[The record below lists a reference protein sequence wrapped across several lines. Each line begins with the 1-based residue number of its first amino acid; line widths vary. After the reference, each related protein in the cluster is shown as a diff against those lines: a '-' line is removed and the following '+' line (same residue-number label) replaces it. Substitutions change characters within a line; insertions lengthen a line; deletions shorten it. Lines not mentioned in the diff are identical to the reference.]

1 MLSLPARKR
10 ERSMSWRLVAETG
23 LNLSH
28 KLMLLVFVAAPVK
41 LILGR
46 DEVTLVDD
54 SALSARTSRH
64 LVRYQRME
72 CR

>member
-1 MLSLPARKR
+1 MLSLPARER
-10 ERSMSWRLVAETG
+10 DRSMSWRLVAETG

-41 LILGR
+41 LILER

-54 SALSARTSRH
+54 SAPFARTSRH
-64 LVRYQRME
+64 LVRYQRKE
-72 CR
+72 YR